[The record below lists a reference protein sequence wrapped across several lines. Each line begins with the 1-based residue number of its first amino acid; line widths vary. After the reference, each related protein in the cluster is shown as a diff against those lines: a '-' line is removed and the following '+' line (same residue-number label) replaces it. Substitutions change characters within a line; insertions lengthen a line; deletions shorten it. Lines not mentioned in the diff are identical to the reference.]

1 VPVVPRVMDLGHGD
15 GRVKGEVNVGLANPN
30 GPLHPFRTVADLE
43 KEMADWKID
52 DG

>member
-1 VPVVPRVMDLGHGD
+1 MDLGHGD

-43 KEMADWKID
+43 KEMADCKID